1 MTALT
6 QRSLELRNSITLSP
20 SGVEVETINQFAK
33 FLARFEEG
41 NSFRWHFDSGSAFW
55 IASDAPSSLAR
66 AEAGRPAAPLSTV
79 NRHCK
84 RR

>member
-1 MTALT
+1 MTVLT
-6 QRSLELRNSITLSP
+6 QSSLELRNSITLSP

-41 NSFRWHFDSGSAFW
+41 NSFRRHVDSGSAFW

-66 AEAGRPAAPLSTV
+66 AEASESADLNLWSI
-79 NRHCK
+79 
-84 RR
+84 